1 MKEKLYLALAEAIRE
16 NGSTPCM
23 ESDPEIFYS
32 GTEEMPRAWQDAV
45 KMCKTCPVRAEC
57 AAYAVE
63 AEEIFGVWG
72 GLTANQRKK
81 IRRGQTSPQLE
92 MSKDLIARPHLQQIA
107 KRSSR

>member
-72 GLTANQRKK
+72 GLTANQRKQ
-81 IRRGQTSPQLE
+81 IRRGRTSPQRE
-92 MSKDLIARPHLQQIA
+92 MSRDLIARPHLQQIA